1 MVCCYFLLPASDLA
15 VEERDDV
22 CAGGA
27 GGRRWTNLG
36 LWAPLC
42 SGWSG
47 GRSVGLELKGTER
60 EEDSAERKLG
70 C

>member
-1 MVCCYFLLPASDLA
+1 
-15 VEERDDV
+15 
-22 CAGGA
+22 
-27 GGRRWTNLG
+27 LG

-60 EEDSAERKLG
+60 EEDAAERKLQ